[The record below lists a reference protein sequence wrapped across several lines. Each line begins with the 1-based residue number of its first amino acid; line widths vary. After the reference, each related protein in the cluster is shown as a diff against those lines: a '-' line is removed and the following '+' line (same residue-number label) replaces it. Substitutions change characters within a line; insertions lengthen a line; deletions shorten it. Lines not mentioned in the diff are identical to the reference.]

1 MAYLYNDIEG
11 MLSLYEASHLAYE
24 GEEILE
30 KAIKQTSMFLKK
42 HLGNSDS
49 INAERVRHALE
60 VPLHH
65 KMIMLEARWH
75 IESYGK
81 REDANPTLLELSK
94 LNFNMVQSV
103 LKGDLQDM
111 SRYDPTN

>member
-1 MAYLYNDIEG
+1 MASLHNDIEG
-11 MLSLYEASHLAYE
+11 MLSLYEASHLACE
-24 GEEILE
+24 GEEILN
-30 KAIKQTSMFLKK
+30 KANKQTSIYLRN

-49 INAERVRHALE
+49 MTAERVSHALE

-81 REDANPTLLELSK
+81 REDANPTLLQLSK
-94 LNFNMVQSV
+94 FDFNMMQSV
-103 LKGDLQDM
+103 LQRDLQDM
-111 SRYDPTN
+111 SRYV